1 MKLSFK
7 RKDKKLTKHIASQ
20 CFNCGHPFFGGEK
33 FCPEC
38 GQENKDPKL
47 TFGSFLHQIFN
58 GFISWDSRFWTT
70 IIPLLIKPGKVSKE
84 YIEGKRQ
91 RYANPFRFYLT
102 ISVLFFL
109 LIGTTRTYEKLNKLR
124 KGATTTTSVLVTTQ
138 NDSIS
143 KTNNLKKSDDTPK
156 KIDSITTQPTETS
169 TIQLKENDEGQ
180 FLNGNEINLDG
191 LPMWNSFYNFHRKH
205 PDVDMESALDSLE
218 VPHSFYNRFIFN
230 RVLVIEKLNSD
241 GDKFSKIGQEFMS
254 YLSISMFILLPL
266 FTLSLSFFYMR
277 RRHTYVEHLV
287 FVFHTQT
294 VFFLLLTLF
303 YLVSF
308 FRDQDFMM
316 GIFFGIFLLYLFLAL
331 KKFYQQGFFKTL
343 FKFILINFSFFI
355 VSILGIVSIAIITFA
370 MY

>member
-1 MKLSFK
+1 MKLPFK
-7 RKDKKLTKHIASQ
+7 RKKKQLTKHNASH

-38 GQENKDPKL
+38 GQENKEPKL

-58 GFISWDSRFWTT
+58 GFVSWDSRFWTT

-84 YIEGKRQ
+84 YVEGKRQ

-109 LIGTTRTYEKLNKLR
+109 LIGTTRFYEKINKLR
-124 KGATTTTSVLVTTQ
+124 KGAPHTTQ
-138 NDSIS
+138 TLITAKNDSIS
-143 KTNNLKKSDDTPK
+143 KTNNFKKNEHTPQK
-156 KIDSITTQPTETS
+156 VDSITTKPTETS
-169 TIQLKENDEGQ
+169 TIKLKDNDEGQ

-191 LPMWNSFYNFHRKH
+191 LPMWNSFSKFHRKH
-205 PDVDMESALDSLE
+205 PKIEMETALDSLK
-218 VPHSFYNRFIFN
+218 VAHSFYNRFIYN
-230 RVLVIEKLNSD
+230 RVQVIHKLNSD

-266 FTLSLSFFYMR
+266 FTLSLSLFYIR
-277 RRHTYVEHLV
+277 RKYTYVEHLV

-308 FRDQDFMM
+308 FRDQDLMTEV
-316 GIFFGIFLLYLFLAL
+316 FFGIFLLYLFLAL

-343 FKFILINFSFFI
+343 LKFLLVNFSFFI
-355 VSILGIVSIAIITFA
+355 VSIFGVISIIIITFA